1 MCSHPIYAVCISNGI
16 NLLELMVV
24 VRSINE
30 LDRTNLKVK
39 ETYRILSSRKS
50 YLVKVEDELCLT
62 NDYVQTLIRK
72 FADVSPDLVEVYQLN

>member
-1 MCSHPIYAVCISNGI
+1 
-16 NLLELMVV
+16 MVV
-24 VRSINE
+24 VRNINE

-50 YLVKVEDELCLT
+50 YLVKVEDEICLT

-72 FADVSPDLVEVYQLN
+72 FANVSPELVEVYVLNQL